1 MPRTSMKQPTF
12 LAALLLAP
20 FGLTAC
26 SPMTPGTSATD
37 ASPAAMTTS
46 AAAAPTTE
54 PAASDAVELTVFAA
68 TSLSGAFQEI
78 GEGFAAEHPGVI
90 PQFNFA
96 GSQQLATQI
105 KEGAVADVFASA
117 NMKQMDG
124 VIQAG
129 EVVSGTQHTFTRN
142 RLVVVVPK
150 DNAAG
155 VEGLADLA
163 KPGLKV
169 VLAAKA
175 VPAGNYA
182 LEVLGKASA
191 SPDFTAAYSAT
202 VMANVKS
209 FEDDVQG
216 VLGKVAMGEADAGI
230 VYVSD
235 LTNAAAAKVGH
246 VDIPDALNVVASY
259 PIAPLAHSEHPDLA
273 RAFVDY
279 VRSPKGQMVLV
290 KHGFLSTT
298 GNASGAAAVAG
309 PISIK
314 GLGLRSHRPTGA
326 SRGRDFS

>member
-1 MPRTSMKQPTF
+1 MKQTTL

-20 FGLTAC
+20 FGLAAC
-26 SPMTPGTSATD
+26 APMTAEPSASD
-37 ASPAAMTTS
+37 VSPAALTT
-46 AAAAPTTE
+46 AG
-54 PAASDAVELTVFAA
+54 DAVDLTVFAA
-68 TSLSGAFQEI
+68 TSLSGAFKEI
-78 GEGFAAEHPGVI
+78 GEGFAAEHAGVR
-90 PQFNFA
+90 PRFNFA

-105 KEGAVADVFASA
+105 KEGAAADVFASA
-117 NMKQMDG
+117 NTKQMDV

-129 EVVSGTQHTFTRN
+129 EVLSGTQHAFTHN
-142 RLVVVVPK
+142 KLVVVFPM
-150 DNAAG
+150 DNPAG
-155 VEGLADLA
+155 VKGLADLA
-163 KPGLKV
+163 RSGLKV

-175 VPAGNYA
+175 VPAGSYA

-235 LTNAAAAKVGH
+235 LSNPAAAKVGH
-246 VDIPDALNVVASY
+246 VDIPDALNVIATY
-259 PIAPLAHSEHPDLA
+259 PIAPLAHSKHPDLA

-279 VRSPKGQMVLV
+279 VTSPEGQAVLV

-298 GNASGAAAVAG
+298 GNASGAAAATV
-309 PISIK
+309 
-314 GLGLRSHRPTGA
+314 
-326 SRGRDFS
+326 SR